1 MDKTVFLHA
10 VRFLYKGKFVICCC
24 CWERW
29 DSFLPACSPVSAT
42 TATVVL
48 KFYLSM
54 RNCVC
59 RKREWLATSAL
70 SEQLAFLPTFTVISN
85 CENYKL
91 RLLSDLYR
99 WSSVLA
105 EFAKV
110 NMDYFV
116 NVPIFCC
123 KLCFY
128 SITSYRLD
136 KFFFFWDQ
144 GKTTSVDMPVWLSRN
159 YIL

>member
-70 SEQLAFLPTFTVISN
+70 SLCQSNLSFQLSQSFPTVKVGRKGCFQISIG
-85 CENYKL
+85 
-91 RLLSDLYR
+91 DHQ
-99 WSSVLA
+99 
-105 EFAKV
+105 F
-110 NMDYFV
+110 
-116 NVPIFCC
+116 
-123 KLCFY
+123 
-128 SITSYRLD
+128 
-136 KFFFFWDQ
+136 
-144 GKTTSVDMPVWLSRN
+144 
-159 YIL
+159 